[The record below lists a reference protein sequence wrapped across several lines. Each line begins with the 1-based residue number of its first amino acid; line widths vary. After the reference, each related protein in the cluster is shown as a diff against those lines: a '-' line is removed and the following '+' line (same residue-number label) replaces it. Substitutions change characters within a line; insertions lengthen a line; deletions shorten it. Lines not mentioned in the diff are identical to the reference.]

1 MIKLIPTKIPIK
13 VGDKFIAVLNEH
25 TAHKLDLHAGDRV
38 LIKDGS
44 GKKPLRALLD
54 VTENGEIRD
63 TEIGLYIE
71 TWNKLGAKR
80 GKRLSIS
87 VAEKPISI
95 QYIKDKLNGKTLNKE
110 QIDEIIK
117 DVVEEDLS
125 DVEIS
130 YFVAGC
136 YINKLNDEE
145 TVNLTKSIVEHGST
159 LKFHKKVVVDK
170 HCIGGVAGNRTT
182 MIAVPILTY
191 LGLTMPKT
199 SSRAITSPA
208 GTADTMEVLCNV
220 TIPGPKLQRIADKVG
235 GFIAWGGGVDLA
247 AADDKMIRA
256 RHPLSLDPEGMLLA
270 SIMAKKHSVSSTH
283 VIIDIPVGPEV
294 KIKTKTAGQALAN
307 KFKALGKKLGMVVQV
322 LLTNGEEPIG
332 NGVGPILEAIDVM
345 KVLKNKK
352 DAPQDLKE
360 KGIELSAQLLELC
373 GKAKKGKGVAMA
385 RKVLESGEAYKQMMR
400 IIKAQGPSKI
410 PLVPGAHTQS
420 VYAKKSGKVVALNN
434 DLIAH
439 IARTAGAPNDKGAGV
454 YINKKIGDTVKQGD
468 VLYTIYAEVSERL
481 KYSEEYDLDGVYVIK

>member
-1 MIKLIPTKIPIK
+1 MIKLIPTRIPIK
-13 VGDKFIAVLNEH
+13 VGDKFIAVLNER

-38 LIKDGS
+38 LIKKNGN
-44 GKKPLRALLD
+44 KEELRAILD
-54 VTENGEIRD
+54 ITDNDEIRD
-63 TEIGLYIE
+63 TEIGLYAE
-71 TWNKLGAKR
+71 TWARLKAERGDKLT
-80 GKRLSIS
+80 IT

-95 QYIKDKLNGKTLNKE
+95 LYIKDKLNRKTLTRE

-130 YFVAGC
+130 YFVSGC
-136 YINKLNDEE
+136 YINKLTESE

-159 LKFHKKVVVDK
+159 LKFNRKIVVDK

-182 MIAVPILTY
+182 MVAVPILTS

-220 TIPGPKLQRIADKVG
+220 TIPGPKLQKIADKVG

-256 RHPLSLDPEGMLLA
+256 RYPLSLDPEGMLLA

-283 VIIDIPVGPEV
+283 VLIDIPVGPQV
-294 KIKTKTAGQALAN
+294 KIKNKAAGEKLAK
-307 KFKALGKKLGMVVQV
+307 KFVSLGKKLGMKVSVI
-322 LLTNGEEPIG
+322 LTNGEEPIG
-332 NGVGPILEAIDVM
+332 NGIGPILEAIDVM
-345 KVLKNKK
+345 KVLKNEK

-360 KGIELSAQLLELC
+360 KGIEMSAQLLELC
-373 GKAKKGKGVAMA
+373 GKAKKGESEKIA
-385 RKVLESGEAYKQMMR
+385 RKVLESGQAYKQMLR
-400 IIKAQGPSKI
+400 IIKAQGPSRI
-410 PLVPGAHTQS
+410 PLVPGKYKIDILAD
-420 VYAKKSGKVVALNN
+420 KSGKIVHINN
-434 DLIAH
+434 ELIAH
-439 IARTAGAPNDKGAGV
+439 IARTAGAPLDKGAGV
-454 YINKKIGDTVKQGD
+454 YVHKKLGEKVKKGDI
-468 VLYTIYAEVSERL
+468 LFTIYAEVEERL
-481 KYSEEYDLDGVYVIK
+481 KYSEEYKINEVYDIK

>member
-1 MIKLIPTKIPIK
+1 MIKLIPTRIPIK
-13 VGDKFIAVLNEH
+13 VGDKYIVVLNENS
-25 TAHKLDLHAGDRV
+25 AQKLDLHAGDRV
-38 LIKDGS
+38 LIKN
-44 GKKPLRALLD
+44 GKKADIRALLD

-63 TEIGLYIE
+63 TQIGLYIE
-71 TWNKLGAKR
+71 TWEKLKTKR
-80 GKRLSIS
+80 GDRLSIS

-95 QYIKDKLNGKTLNKE
+95 LYIKDKLNGKTLTKE

-136 YINKLNDEE
+136 YINKLSEEE

-182 MIAVPILTY
+182 MIAVPILTA

-220 TIPGPKLQRIADKVG
+220 TVPGPRLQQIADELG

-256 RHPLSLDPEGMLLA
+256 RHPMSLDPEGMLLA

-283 VIIDIPVGPEV
+283 VLIDIPVGKQT
-294 KIKTKTAGQALAN
+294 KIKTRAEGKRLAK
-307 KFKALGKKLGMVVQV
+307 KFTSLGKKLGMVVEV
-322 LLTNGEEPIG
+322 MLSKGEEPVG

-345 KVLKNKK
+345 KVLKDKK
-352 DAPQDLKE
+352 DAPQDLKQ
-360 KGIELSAQLLELC
+360 KGIEMSGQLLELC
-373 GKAKKGKGVAMA
+373 GKAKKGKGEAIA
-385 RKVLESGEAYKQMMR
+385 RKVLESGLAYKQMMR
-400 IIKAQGPSKI
+400 IIKAQGASKTKLI
-410 PLVPGAHTQS
+410 PGKYTMDLL
-420 VYAKKSGKVVALNN
+420 AKKSGKITGLNN
-434 DLIAH
+434 GLISH
-439 IARTAGAPNDKGAGV
+439 IARTAGAPKDKGAGV
-454 YINKKIGDTVKQGD
+454 YIHKKIGDTVKAGE
-468 VLYTIYAEVSERL
+468 VLYTIHADVEERL
-481 KYSEEYDLDGVYVIK
+481 KYSEEYKIDEVYTIK

>member
-1 MIKLIPTKIPIK
+1 MIRLIPTRIPIK

-25 TAHKLDLHAGDRV
+25 TAHKLDLRAGDRV
-38 LIKDGS
+38 LIKDG
-44 GKKPLRALLD
+44 GKEPIRALLD
-54 VTENGEIRD
+54 VTDNSEIRD
-63 TEIGLYIE
+63 TEIGLYME
-71 TWNKLGAKR
+71 TWNKLNAKR
-80 GKRLSIS
+80 GERLTIT

-95 QYIKDKLNGKTLNKE
+95 QYIKDKLNGKTLTKK
-110 QIDEIIK
+110 QIDEIIQ

-136 YINKLNDEE
+136 YINKLTEEE
-145 TVNLTKSIVEHGST
+145 TVNLTKSIVAHGSI
-159 LKFHKKVVVDK
+159 LKFNKKVVVDK

-294 KIKTKTAGQALAN
+294 KIKTKEAGESLAA
-307 KFKALGKKLGMVVQV
+307 KFKSLGKKLGMIVKVV
-322 LLTNGEEPIG
+322 LTNGEEPIG
-332 NGVGPILEAIDVM
+332 NGIGPILEAIDVM
-345 KVLKNKK
+345 KVLRNEK

-360 KGIELSAQLLELC
+360 KGIELSAELLELC
-373 GKAKKGKGVAMA
+373 GKAKKGKGSAIA
-385 RKVLESGEAYKQMMR
+385 RKVLESGNAYKQMMR
-400 IIKAQGPSKI
+400 IIQAQGPSKTPLI
-410 PLVPGAHTQS
+410 PGKFTQAIM
-420 VYAKKSGKVVALNN
+420 AKKSGKVVTLNN
-434 DLIAH
+434 ELIAH
-439 IARTAGAPNDKGAGV
+439 IARTAGAPTDKGAGV
-454 YINKKIGDTVKQGD
+454 YINKKIGDTVKKGE
-468 VLYTIYAEVSERL
+468 VLYTIYAEVEERL
-481 KYSEEYDLDGVYVIK
+481 KYSEEYDLDGVFVIK

>member
-1 MIKLIPTKIPIK
+1 MIKLIPTKLPIK
-13 VGDKFIAVLNEH
+13 VGDKYIVVLNEH

-38 LIKDGS
+38 LIKNGRK
-44 GKKPLRALLD
+44 GEVRALLD
-54 VTENGEIRD
+54 ITENGAIRD

-71 TWNKLGAKR
+71 TWTKLKARR
-80 GKRLSIS
+80 GDKLSIS

-95 QYIKDKLNGKTLNKE
+95 LYIKEKLNGKTLTKE

-136 YINKLNDEE
+136 YINKLTEKE
-145 TVNLTKSIVEHGST
+145 TVDLTKSIVEHGST
-159 LKFHKKVVVDK
+159 LKFNKKVVVDK

-182 MIAVPILTY
+182 MVAVPILTS

-220 TIPGPKLQRIADKVG
+220 TIPGPRLQQIADKVG

-283 VIIDIPVGPEV
+283 VLIDIPVGPQV
-294 KIKTKTAGQALAN
+294 KIKTQAEGKRLA
-307 KFKALGKKLGMVVQV
+307 KRFTSLGKNLGMTVQV
-322 LLTNGEEPIG
+322 MLSNGEEPVG
-332 NGVGPILEAIDVM
+332 NGIGPILEAIDVM

-360 KGIELSAQLLELC
+360 KGIEMSGQLLELC
-373 GKAKKGKGVAMA
+373 GKVKKGKGETVA
-385 RKVLESGEAYKQMMR
+385 RKVLESGQAYKQMMR
-400 IIKAQGPSKI
+400 IIKAQGPSGIALIPGRYTTKI
-410 PLVPGAHTQS
+410 L
-420 VYAKKSGKVVALNN
+420 AKKSGKIVGLNN
-434 DLIAH
+434 GLIAH
-439 IARTAGAPNDKGAGV
+439 IARTAGAPTDKGAGV
-454 YINKKIGDTVKQGD
+454 YINKKIGDTVKEGE
-468 VLYTIYAEVSERL
+468 VLYTIYAEVGERL
-481 KYSEEYDLDGVYVIK
+481 KYSEEYKIDEVYDIR

>member
-1 MIKLIPTKIPIK
+1 MIKLIPTKLPIR
-13 VGDKFIAVLNEH
+13 VGDKYIVVLNEH

-38 LIKDGS
+38 LIKNGRK
-44 GKKPLRALLD
+44 GEIRALLD
-54 VTENGEIRD
+54 ITENEEIRD
-63 TEIGLYIE
+63 TEIGLYME
-71 TWNKLGAKR
+71 TWDKLKTRR
-80 GKRLSIS
+80 GDHLHIS

-95 QYIKDKLNGKTLNKE
+95 LYIKDKLNGKTLTKE

-130 YFVAGC
+130 YFVAAC
-136 YINKLNDEE
+136 YINKLSEEE
-145 TVNLTKSIVEHGST
+145 TVNLTKSIVEHGSI
-159 LKFHKKVVVDK
+159 LKFHKKVVIDK

-182 MIAVPILTY
+182 MIAVPILTS

-220 TIPGPKLQRIADKVG
+220 TIPCPKLQQIADKVG

-283 VIIDIPVGPEV
+283 VLIDIPVGPQT
-294 KIKTKTAGQALAN
+294 KIKTKSEGLTLAK
-307 KFKALGKKLGMVVQV
+307 KFTSLGKKLGMVVQV
-322 LLTNGEEPIG
+322 ILSNGEEPIG
-332 NGVGPILEAIDVM
+332 NGIGPILEAIDVM

-360 KGIELSAQLLELC
+360 KGIEMSGQLLELS
-373 GKAKKGKGVAMA
+373 GKAKKGKGEAIA
-385 RKVLESGEAYKQMMR
+385 RKTLESGAAYKQMMK
-400 IIKAQGPSKI
+400 IIKAQGPSGIDLIPGKHTAKI
-410 PLVPGAHTQS
+410 LSQ
-420 VYAKKSGKVVALNN
+420 KSGKITAIDNG
-434 DLIAH
+434 LIAH

-454 YINKKIGDTVKQGD
+454 YINKKIGDTVKEGE
-468 VLYTIYAEVSERL
+468 VLFTVYAEVEERL
-481 KYSEEYDLDGVYVIK
+481 KYSEEYKINEVYTIK

>member
-1 MIKLIPTKIPIK
+1 MIKLIPTRIPIK

-38 LIKDGS
+38 LIKDG
-44 GKKPLRALLD
+44 GREPLRALLD
-54 VTENGEIRD
+54 VTDNSEIRD
-63 TEIGLYIE
+63 TQIGLYVE

-80 GKRLSIS
+80 GERLSIS

-95 QYIKDKLNGKTLNKE
+95 QYIKDKLNGKTLTKT

-136 YINKLNDEE
+136 YINKLTEAE
-145 TVNLTKSIVEHGST
+145 TVNLTKSIVEHGSI

-182 MIAVPILTY
+182 MIAVPILTA

-199 SSRAITSPA
+199 SSRAITSPS

-220 TIPGPKLQRIADKVG
+220 TIPGPKLQKIADKVG

-294 KIKTKTAGQALAN
+294 KIKNKADGERLAS
-307 KFKALGKKLGMVVQV
+307 KFRSLGKKLGMIVQV

-345 KVLKNKK
+345 KVLKNEP

-373 GKAKKGKGVAMA
+373 GKVKKGKGEAIA
-385 RKVLESGEAYKQMMR
+385 REVLESGRAYKQMMR
-400 IIKAQGPSKI
+400 IIQAQGPSKTPLI
-410 PLVPGAHTQS
+410 PGKYTQA
-420 VYAKKSGKVVALNN
+420 VYSKKTGKVITLNN
-434 DLIAH
+434 ELIAH
-439 IARTAGAPNDKGAGV
+439 IARTAGAPTDKGAGV
-454 YINKKIGDTVKQGD
+454 YINKKIGDTVKKGEI
-468 VLYTIYAEVSERL
+468 LYTIYAEIEERL
-481 KYSEEYDLDGVYVIK
+481 KYSEEYNLDAVYLIK

>member
-1 MIKLIPTKIPIK
+1 MIKLIPTRIPIK
-13 VGDKFIAVLNEH
+13 VGDKYIVVLNENS
-25 TAHKLDLHAGDRV
+25 AQKLDLHAGDRV
-38 LIKDGS
+38 LIKN
-44 GKKPLRALLD
+44 GKKAEIRALLD

-63 TEIGLYIE
+63 TQIGLYIE
-71 TWNKLGAKR
+71 TWEKLKAKR
-80 GKRLSIS
+80 GDRLSIS

-95 QYIKDKLNGKTLNKE
+95 LYIKDKLKGKKLTKE

-130 YFVAGC
+130 YFVAAC
-136 YINKLNDEE
+136 YINKLSEEE

-159 LKFHKKVVVDK
+159 LKFDKKIVVDK

-182 MIAVPILTY
+182 MIAVPILTA

-220 TIPGPKLQRIADKVG
+220 TVPGPKLQEIADKVG

-283 VIIDIPVGPEV
+283 VLIDIPVGKQT
-294 KIKTKTAGQALAN
+294 KIKTRAEGKRLAK
-307 KFKALGKKLGMVVQV
+307 KFTSLGKKLGMVVEV
-322 LLTNGEEPIG
+322 MLSKGEEPVG

-345 KVLKNKK
+345 KVLKDKK
-352 DAPQDLKE
+352 DAPQDLKQ
-360 KGIELSAQLLELC
+360 KGIEMSGQLLELC
-373 GKAKKGKGVAMA
+373 GKAKRGKGEAIA
-385 RKVLESGEAYKQMMR
+385 RKVLESGLAYKQMMR
-400 IIKAQGPSKI
+400 IIKAQGESKI
-410 PLVPGAHTQS
+410 KLIPGKYTMDIL
-420 VYAKKSGKVVALNN
+420 AKKSGKITGLNN
-434 DLIAH
+434 RLISH
-439 IARTAGAPNDKGAGV
+439 IARTAGAPKDKGAGV
-454 YINKKIGDTVKQGD
+454 YIHKKLKDTVKAGE
-468 VLYTIYAEVSERL
+468 VLYTIHADVEERL
-481 KYSEEYDLDGVYVIK
+481 KYSEEYKINEVYTIK

>member
-1 MIKLIPTKIPIK
+1 MIKLIPTRIPIK
-13 VGDKFIAVLNEH
+13 VGDKYISVLNEH

-38 LIKDGS
+38 LIKNGRK
-44 GKKPLRALLD
+44 GEIRALLD
-54 VTENGEIRD
+54 VTDNNEIRD
-63 TEIGLYIE
+63 TEIGLYVE
-71 TWNKLGAKR
+71 SWVKLKAER
-80 GKRLSIS
+80 GDKLTIK

-95 QYIKDKLNGKTLNKE
+95 MYIKDKLDKKTLTKE

-130 YFVAGC
+130 YFVSGC
-136 YINKLNDEE
+136 YINKLSERE
-145 TVNLTKSIVEHGST
+145 TIDLTKSIVEHGST
-159 LKFHKKVVVDK
+159 LKFHKKIVVDK

-208 GTADTMEVLCNV
+208 GTADTMEVLANV
-220 TIPGPKLQRIADKVG
+220 TIPGPRLQQIADKVG

-283 VIIDIPVGPEV
+283 VIIDIPVGPQV
-294 KIKTKTAGQALAN
+294 KIKNRADGERLAK
-307 KFKALGKKLGMVVQV
+307 KFKSLGKNLGMVVQV
-322 LLTNGEEPIG
+322 MLTNGEEPIG
-332 NGVGPILEAIDVM
+332 NGIGPILEAIDIM
-345 KVLKNKK
+345 KVLKNEK

-360 KGIELSAQLLELC
+360 KGIEMSGQLLELC
-373 GKAKKGKGVAMA
+373 GKAKKGEGAEMA
-385 RKVLESGEAYKQMMR
+385 RKVLESGHAYKQMMR
-400 IIKAQGPSKI
+400 IIQAQGPSKI
-410 PLVPGAHTQS
+410 PLVPGKHTKAI
-420 VYAKKSGKVVALNN
+420 YAKKNGKVTALNN
-434 DLIAH
+434 ELIAH
-439 IARTAGAPNDKGAGV
+439 IARTAGAPTDKGAGV
-454 YINKKIGDTVKQGD
+454 YINKKIGSTVKEGE
-468 VLYTIYAEVSERL
+468 VLYTIYAEVAERL
-481 KYSEEYDLDGVYVIK
+481 KYSEEYNLDAVYTIK